1 MSGFA
6 AIRPGSSKER
16 VAGAVQRTPG
26 GRRVETVDPNYSSST
41 KISNAIGGWK
51 TTWLW

>member
-1 MSGFA
+1 MSGS
-6 AIRPGSSKER
+6 RRSVR
-16 VAGAVQRTPG
+16 VAPRKGSPEPFYGPRGTPEW
-26 GRRVETVDPNYSSST
+26 RRPALTYSSST